1 MIYLSLLILTTV
13 CISIPTMKVFLKKK
27 ETQDLLFL
35 VLTNG
40 IFILSTSLFL
50 FYFHDKLLSIISSFF
65 LLGYSV
71 FLILL
76 LKKETGQF
84 EFLELPYF
92 LFTLSLF
99 CSLFFL

>member
-1 MIYLSLLILTTV
+1 MIYLSLLILTTI
-13 CISIPTMKVFLKKK
+13 CISIPTTKVFLKQK

-65 LLGYSV
+65 LIRIQYFSN
-71 FLILL
+71 FIT
-76 LKKETGQF
+76 KKRNWTI
-84 EFLELPYF
+84 
-92 LFTLSLF
+92 
-99 CSLFFL
+99 